1 MVTKQAALDSE
12 EVWRVNRVRLAMLL
26 HRLPHEIDTMPFQDV
41 VDVMEVERA
50 ERMYTEVQQA
60 KRGWMR

>member
-1 MVTKQAALDSE
+1 MVTKQAALDPE

-26 HRLPHEIDTMPFQDV
+26 RRLPHEIDAMPFQDV

-50 ERMYTEVQQA
+50 ERMYAEVQQA
-60 KRGWMR
+60 KRGR